1 MMNNKDTDNTIK
13 EILEED
19 KSEIKKRKRGSCF
32 LRLLIIVT
40 LLFIC
45 IYGFI
50 LFRQKLLD
58 LEAQAIIS
66 ARQTATTNA
75 IASKGL
81 SKNSNLQ
88 AAPTASPEVSATAL
102 LETATPDPMLER
114 TAIVAAQLTSVAE
127 FQSSVTPEP

>member
-1 MMNNKDTDNTIK
+1 MMNNPEADNTIK

-19 KSEIKKRKRGSCF
+19 KAEIKKRKRGGCF

-66 ARQTATTNA
+66 ARQTATANVFVSESKSFNPDLQTAA
-75 IASKGL
+75 IVSPDIT
-81 SKNSNLQ
+81 
-88 AAPTASPEVSATAL
+88 PTVL

-114 TAIVAAQLTSVAE
+114 TAIVSAQLTSVAE